1 MMENTTSSQNATLE
15 KPAIEHREAYGTAK
29 TENLRDNGLWRII
42 LPAFIVVCCLILL
55 SFPLIILTPLFFNSL
70 NSTAAANIA
79 HTPLTWIW
87 ITMVIIEAAIIAIV
101 IRGLIKIFMT
111 NSGSYSRK

>member
-1 MMENTTSSQNATLE
+1 MDNMTSSQNVALE
-15 KPAIEHREAYGTAK
+15 KPAVEHREAYGTAK

-42 LPAFIVVCCLILL
+42 LPAFVL
-55 SFPLIILTPLFFNSL
+55 SFPLIILTPLFFKSL
-70 NSTAAANIA
+70 DSTAAANIA

-101 IRGLIKIFMT
+101 IRGLIKIFMST
-111 NSGSYSRK
+111 AGSYSSK

>member
-1 MMENTTSSQNATLE
+1 MDNATSGQNVALE
-15 KPAIEHREAYGTAK
+15 KPAEEHREAYGTAK

-42 LPAFIVVCCLILL
+42 LPAFVVVCCLILL

-70 NSTAAANIA
+70 NSNAAANLA
-79 HTPLTWIW
+79 NTPLTWLW
-87 ITMVIIEAAIIAIV
+87 ITMIIIEVGIIAIV

-111 NSGSYSRK
+111 TADNYSSK

>member
-1 MMENTTSSQNATLE
+1 MDNMTAGQNTTLE

-29 TENLRDNGLWRII
+29 TENLRDNGLWRIL
-42 LPAFIVVCCLILL
+42 LPAFVVACCLILI
-55 SFPLIILTPLFFNSL
+55 SFPLIILTPLFFKSL
-70 NSTAAANIA
+70 DSNAAANIA

-87 ITMVIIEAAIIAIV
+87 ITMVLIEAVIIAIV

-111 NSGSYSRK
+111 TSGSYRGK

>member
-1 MMENTTSSQNATLE
+1 MDSMTSSQKVASEVPTT
-15 KPAIEHREAYGTAK
+15 EHRQAYGTAK

-42 LPAFIVVCCLILL
+42 LPAFVLVCCLVLL

-70 NSTAAANIA
+70 DSNSAANLA

-87 ITMVIIEAAIIAIV
+87 ITMVIIEIGIIAIV
-101 IRGLIKIFMT
+101 VRGLIKIFIT
-111 NSGSYSRK
+111 TADNYQNQ